1 MVLCGNICFSG
12 FYSDD
17 LHVQGAEQRR
27 WRSNVLNE
35 LQILR
40 TQERRHE
47 VGDRVRP

>member
-17 LHVQGAEQRR
+17 LHVQGAARWRR
-27 WRSNVLNE
+27 RSNVLNE

-40 TQERRHE
+40 TQERCHI
-47 VGDRVRP
+47 VGNTVRP